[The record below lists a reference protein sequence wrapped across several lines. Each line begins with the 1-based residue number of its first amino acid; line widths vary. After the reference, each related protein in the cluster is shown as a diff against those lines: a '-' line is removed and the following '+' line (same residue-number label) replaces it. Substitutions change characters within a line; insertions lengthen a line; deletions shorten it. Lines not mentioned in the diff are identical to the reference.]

1 MLALLWV
8 PAAVAQP
15 GPYVTVSSG
24 SATYSSSDLGS
35 QTRRRDA
42 ISAGYSLS
50 SLVALEVSG
59 FQIEEA
65 TYYPEQPIH
74 FVPPTF
80 AIKAREKING
90 FALGPVFRWKL
101 SERTTVFTR
110 QSAVSLQ
117 IDETTTYN
125 GGQSSTWNSMVW
137 AYQASVGIDFRLMSA
152 TPLSLGVELNHVFTT
167 SGRVKDLTGILLSLS
182 YGF

>member
-1 MLALLWV
+1 MILA
-8 PAAVAQP
+8 PVAMAQS

-42 ISAGYSLS
+42 ISAGYLLS
-50 SLVALEVSG
+50 SLAALEVSY

-65 TYYPEQPIH
+65 TYYPEQPVH
-74 FVPPTF
+74 FVPPLY

-90 FALGPVFRWKL
+90 YAFGPVFRWKV
-101 SERTTVFTR
+101 SEQTTVFTR
-110 QSAVSLQ
+110 QSAVSIQ
-117 IDETTTYN
+117 IDETTEYN
-125 GGQSSTWNSMVW
+125 TGPASNWNSTTW
-137 AYQASVGIDFRLMSA
+137 GYQPSVGLDFRLFRQ
-152 TPLSLGVELNHVFTT
+152 TPVSLGVELNHVFTT
-167 SGRVKDLTGILLSLS
+167 TGRIKNITGFLVNLS